1 MCAPAIN
8 HAPLDILQLARLA
21 PPVELVQ
28 TATRCA
34 AAVLRILR
42 ERDRTLHTVRL
53 HLPRGHVRE
62 RLRVT
67 ERDVVL
73 VRRGCRVQLVQE
85 LGHALSLDICIL
97 EDGRAAPY
105 VGILLLDLRCAST
118 RYERC
123 EHRLERKGDEV
134 SVREQVFEEIMCLWE
149 LGGVRCGDGGGKNSA
164 RTVDGPPMLSMT
176 IAIHPSCYPASHD
189 ASDSRRTCWTA
200 KRKHQVRRP
209 SSLVSPLPDRRGMV
223 EGC

>member
-1 MCAPAIN
+1 MQQPRAGVRHVKKGTNRTYLDETWVRAPAIN

-28 TATRCA
+28 TAPRCA
-34 AAVLRILR
+34 ATVLWILR

-85 LGHALSLDICIL
+85 LRHALTLKICIL
-97 EDGRAAPY
+97 ENGRAAPY
-105 VGILLLDLRCAST
+105 VGILLLDLRRAST

-123 EHRLERKGDEV
+123 EHRLERKGNEV
-134 SVREQVFEEIMCLWE
+134 SVRE
-149 LGGVRCGDGGGKNSA
+149 
-164 RTVDGPPMLSMT
+164 
-176 IAIHPSCYPASHD
+176 
-189 ASDSRRTCWTA
+189 
-200 KRKHQVRRP
+200 
-209 SSLVSPLPDRRGMV
+209 
-223 EGC
+223 